1 MALIARVT
9 SMINAAP
16 PANCINPPIAT
27 KPPTRSLPVGAGR
40 GIVAQKPANVKLE
53 ILETTVYPVAPL
65 GLSRI
70 LGQRLPKLPQD
81 LRLKLSPKGVCP
93 ES

>member
-9 SMINAAP
+9 SMKNAAP
-16 PANCINPPIAT
+16 PANCINP
-27 KPPTRSLPVGAGR
+27 TRPR

-53 ILETTVYPVAPL
+53 ILETAVYPVARL
-65 GLSRI
+65 GLSGI

-81 LRLKLSPKGVCP
+81 
-93 ES
+93 